1 MELQILGRW
10 GMPDAAHFSR
20 TFRAAYGAPP
30 AEFRVRSARPAPDK
44 P

>member
-20 TFRAAYGAPP
+20 TFRAAYGAQP